1 MDRLAA
7 RGVAHTGPGGLVRPP
22 VQFFACPDVKGHKS
36 DSILGRCRLARTG
49 LFYRCNMAKQYP
61 DQTWCVRVV
70 GGPPRRARNDR
81 LSELA
86 GDGRY
91 GFAVRRENPER
102 KRERV
107 KKLVPEWAG
116 PVAPKRKASRRTPTR
131 AEVMGIGMDPLVEA
145 ERRPRTA
152 RKPRKRNRK
161 SARINRRANRTGLGN
176 GGAK

>member
-1 MDRLAA
+1 
-7 RGVAHTGPGGLVRPP
+7 
-22 VQFFACPDVKGHKS
+22 
-36 DSILGRCRLARTG
+36 
-49 LFYRCNMAKQYP
+49 MAKQYP

-70 GGPPRRARNDR
+70 DGSPRRAGNDR

-102 KRERV
+102 KRRRG

-116 PVAPKRKASRRTPTR
+116 PVARKRKASRRTLTR
-131 AEVMGIGMDPLVEA
+131 AEVMGIGMDPLIEA
-145 ERRPRTA
+145 ERSA
-152 RKPRKRNRK
+152 QAGRKPRNRNRK
-161 SARINRRANRTGLGN
+161 SARINRRANGARQSR

>member
-1 MDRLAA
+1 
-7 RGVAHTGPGGLVRPP
+7 
-22 VQFFACPDVKGHKS
+22 
-36 DSILGRCRLARTG
+36 
-49 LFYRCNMAKQYP
+49 MAKQYP

-70 GGPPRRARNDR
+70 DGSPRRAGNDR

-102 KRERV
+102 KRRRG

-116 PVAPKRKASRRTPTR
+116 PVARKRKASRRTLTR
-131 AEVMGIGMDPLVEA
+131 AECMGIGMDPLVEA
-145 ERRPRTA
+145 ERRARTT

-161 SARINRRANRTGLGN
+161 SARINRRANRAGAGKR
-176 GGAK
+176 GAK